1 MTAPETFP
9 SLLKKPLTEG
19 RRPDMLPWN
28 WKPQAQDIAALAA

>member
-19 RRPDMLPWN
+19 RRPDM
-28 WKPQAQDIAALAA
+28 AALDALLFVKRRYALR